1 MSKRRRLI
9 ALLFADC
16 EHALQVR
23 QRRGGLIDER
33 K

>member
-1 MSKRRRLI
+1 MGKRRRLI
-9 ALLFADC
+9 FILAVC

-23 QRRGGLIDER
+23 ERRGGLIDER